1 MNKMSGLKYIRFSF
15 LVDLCK
21 DERLKESRSK
31 LIKIFEKFVKI
42 ELNEL
47 CSAECSRSQSF
58 NRGKRQA
65 PRCRSKSF
73 NRGKRQTNI
82 GIISNS
88 KIADSSFFSS
98 I

>member
-58 NRGKRQA
+58 NRGKRQ
-65 PRCRSKSF
+65 
-73 NRGKRQTNI
+73 TNI